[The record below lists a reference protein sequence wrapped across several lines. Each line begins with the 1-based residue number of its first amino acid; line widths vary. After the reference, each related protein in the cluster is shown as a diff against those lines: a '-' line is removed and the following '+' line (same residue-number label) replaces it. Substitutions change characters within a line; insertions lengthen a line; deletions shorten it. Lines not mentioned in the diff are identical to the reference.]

1 MCYFVQSD
9 VSKPKQRFDLID
21 YMFADVH
28 YQENFLHTISW
39 IYTFLHCFSFFPLI

>member
-1 MCYFVQSD
+1 MVMAINVWSSTPMCYFVQSD

-28 YQENFLHTISW
+28 YQENFLHTIS
-39 IYTFLHCFSFFPLI
+39 